1 MGNNQKYI
9 HSFMGK
15 QGFNQPICP
24 YLFALTYSVYNP
36 KIPTPCWQTQQFTF
50 DLLTNSTIYIRP
62 TPNSNKKY
70 WQRPY
75 STNWYCHSR
84 IIVKVHTSYM
94 GGCCPAKQRSYKQT
108 KWHKAPVHTTRNQ
121 SHQQQP
127 NFDQAALQAPFTFSP
142 SSARSNFTEA
152 LGSRPSSLGR

>member
-1 MGNNQKYI
+1 
-9 HSFMGK
+9 
-15 QGFNQPICP
+15 
-24 YLFALTYSVYNP
+24 
-36 KIPTPCWQTQQFTF
+36 
-50 DLLTNSTIYIRP
+50 
-62 TPNSNKKY
+62 SNKKY

-94 GGCCPAKQRSYKQT
+94 GGCCPAKQRWYKQT

-152 LGSRPSSLGR
+152 LGSRPSSQNQVRGRHHRHGCSKTTVIMLCGKLR